1 MTRRVQRSVFAIRPR
16 AALPLAILACT
27 MLVSPVSRADGRDIA
42 DPRSESPIDAWPRS
56 LAVPGG
62 LVLIDVPADPQAPDV
77 APTVNFEG
85 QRVLVLR
92 RESGWIAIVG
102 IPLAREPGAAAVQIR
117 HRTTTLTRGFS
128 IAGKVYAT
136 QRLKVPPRQ
145 VDLSPE
151 DAARVARE
159 TPHLREKMSTFSESL
174 PTALRFVP
182 PVKGPRS
189 SSFGLRRVFNN
200 QSRNPHSGMDI
211 AAPIGTPIVAPAPGR
226 VIDTGDY
233 FFNGKSVIVDHGQGL
248 VTLYCH
254 LSDITVAVGD
264 AVDTGEL
271 LGKVG
276 ATGRVT
282 GPHLHWGVSLNRA
295 YVDPALFLE

>member
-1 MTRRVQRSVFAIRPR
+1 MIRRVPGSVIALRSRATLPLTILAFVALAFTMTRAETRDITDPR
-16 AALPLAILACT
+16 AE
-27 MLVSPVSRADGRDIA
+27 SR
-42 DPRSESPIDAWPRS
+42 IDTWPRS

-62 LVLIDVPADPQAPDV
+62 LIVIDIPADPQAPDV
-77 APTVNFEG
+77 APTVTFEG

-92 RESGWIAIVG
+92 RESGWNAIVG

-117 HRTTTLTRGFS
+117 HRSTTLTRGFS
-128 IAGKVYAT
+128 IEGKVYAT

-145 VDLSPE
+145 VDLSPQ
-151 DAARVARE
+151 DATRVARE

-174 PTALRFVP
+174 PASLRFLP

-189 SSFGLRRVFNN
+189 SSFGLRRMFNN

-211 AAPIGTPIVAPAPGR
+211 AAPVGTPIVAPAPGR

-264 AVDTGEL
+264 EVDTGEL

>member
-1 MTRRVQRSVFAIRPR
+1 MSRQTLGRTIASRSR
-16 AALPLAILACT
+16 ATLPLMILVLAMFAVT
-27 MLVSPVSRADGRDIA
+27 ASRTDARDIA
-42 DPRSESPIDAWPRS
+42 DPRAESRQALWPRP

-62 LVLIDVPADPQAPDV
+62 LVLIDVPADPQAPDM
-77 APTVNFEG
+77 APTVTFEG

-92 RESGWIAIVG
+92 RESGWTAIVG

-117 HRTTTLTRGFS
+117 HRTTNLTHGFS
-128 IAGKVYAT
+128 VEGKTYAT

-174 PTALRFVP
+174 PTSLRFVP

-211 AAPIGTPIVAPAPGR
+211 AAPVGTAIVAPAPGR

-264 AVDTGEL
+264 AVDTGQL

>member
-1 MTRRVQRSVFAIRPR
+1 MSRLARSLLGFFVMSCALAAPVSANDIIEPATVERPR
-16 AALPLAILACT
+16 
-27 MLVSPVSRADGRDIA
+27 
-42 DPRSESPIDAWPRS
+42 E

-62 LVLIDVPADPQAPDV
+62 VVLIEVPGDPAAPEQAPE
-77 APTVNFEG
+77 VNFEG
-85 QRVLVLR
+85 QRVMVLR
-92 RESGWIAIVG
+92 DGQSWLAIVG
-102 IPLAREPGAAAVQIR
+102 IPLAREPGAAALQIR
-117 HRTTTLTRGFS
+117 HRAGSLTRGFS
-128 IAGKVYAT
+128 IIGKSYAT

-151 DAARVARE
+151 DALRVERE
-159 TPHLREKMSTFSESL
+159 TPHLRAKMSTFSNAV
-174 PTALRFVP
+174 PTTLRFRA

-211 AAPIGTPIVAPAPGR
+211 AAPVGTPIVAPAPGR

-233 FFNGKSVIVDHGQGL
+233 FFNGKSVIVDHGLGL

-254 LSDITVAVGD
+254 LSEITVEPGD
-264 AVDTGEL
+264 ELEIGEL

>member
-1 MTRRVQRSVFAIRPR
+1 MNR
-16 AALPLAILACT
+16 PLAILAISI
-27 MLVSPVSRADGRDIA
+27 LVLVGQSAVASDIA
-42 DPRSESPIDAWPRS
+42 DRRSEVWPRS

-62 LVLIDVPADPQAPDV
+62 LVLLDVPADPQAPEL
-77 APTVNFEG
+77 APTVTFEG

-92 RESGWIAIVG
+92 GETGWTAIVG

-117 HRTTTLTRGFS
+117 HRTNTLTRGFS
-128 IAGKVYAT
+128 IAGKAYAT

-159 TPHLREKMSTFSESL
+159 TPHLREKMSTFSETL
-174 PTALRFVP
+174 PATLRFVP

-211 AAPIGTPIVAPAPGR
+211 AAPVGTPIVAPAPGR
-226 VIDTGDY
+226 VIDVGDY

-254 LSDITVAVGD
+254 LSDIAVAAGD
-264 AVDTGEL
+264 DVDTGKL
-271 LGKVG
+271 LGRVG